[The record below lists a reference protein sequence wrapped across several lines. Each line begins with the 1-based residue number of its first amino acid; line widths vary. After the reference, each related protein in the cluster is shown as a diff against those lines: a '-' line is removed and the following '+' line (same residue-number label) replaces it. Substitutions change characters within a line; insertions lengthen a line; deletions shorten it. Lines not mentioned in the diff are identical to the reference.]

1 MTEQLSTDVAIVG
14 GGFAGAAVAYHLTHF
29 NPRLSITVLEPR
41 GSLGGGLAY
50 DDNDPAHRI
59 NVPATCMS
67 LIPQDDGH
75 FARWIAATGAGNGD
89 PDIVGRDGAL
99 YPQRRVFGQY
109 VAAHLDPLVAAG
121 RVAHAR
127 SRVVS
132 VTKDAGSWTL
142 ATESGSQY
150 RARIVVLA
158 TTHPAPDVP
167 AALTALGGDPRLVRD
182 ALVGGALGGIGSDA
196 RVVIVGTGLTMADVV
211 ASLDRQGHRGT
222 ITALSRRGLRSR
234 GHAAQASEPY
244 GDFTR
249 APSSASEL
257 LRQVRATIREAAGRG
272 LSWHSVIDAV
282 RAHAQI
288 FWPKLSRDD
297 QSRIVRHLR
306 VYWDVHRFRIAPQ
319 VEDVLDRRVV
329 DGTLRI
335 LGASLVA
342 ARVTPGNIAI
352 DVRRRGA
359 NAVETLDADYIVVTT
374 GPAHSKVL
382 STQRYLAGLADDGHI
397 TADHLGLGI
406 ACDAESRA
414 LASDGTAQP
423 TLFIAGP
430 LARAR
435 FGELMGLPQVSAQAL
450 GVAEAVAQAFREDP
464 AAPAHHLAAAK

>member
-1 MTEQLSTDVAIVG
+1 MTELLSTDVAIVG
-14 GGFAGAAVAYHLTHF
+14 GGFAGAAVAYHLTHLD
-29 NPRLSITVLEPR
+29 PGPSITVLEPR
-41 GSLGGGLAY
+41 GFLGGGLAY
-50 DDNDPAHRI
+50 DDQDPAHRI
-59 NVPATCMS
+59 NVPATRMS

-75 FARWIAATGAGNGD
+75 FARWLAETGAGNGD
-89 PDIVGRDGAL
+89 PEIVGRDGAL

-109 VAAHLDPLVAAG
+109 VAAHLEPFVADG
-121 RVAHAR
+121 RAVHVK

-132 VTKDAGSWTL
+132 VTKDGPSWTL
-142 ATESGSQY
+142 ATESGLRY
-150 RARIVVLA
+150 RARVVVLA
-158 TTHPAPDVP
+158 TSHPAPDVP
-167 AALTALGGDPRLVRD
+167 AALAALGEDPHLIRD
-182 ALVGGALGGIGSDA
+182 ALVPGALGVIAPDA
-196 RVVIVGTGLTMADVV
+196 KVVIIGTGLTMADVV

-249 APSSASEL
+249 VPSSASEL
-257 LRQVRATIREAAGRG
+257 LRQVRVTIREAAARG
-272 LSWHSVIDAV
+272 LSWHGVIDAI
-282 RAHAQI
+282 RAHAQT
-288 FWPKLSRDD
+288 FWPKLSPEN

-319 VEDVLDRRVV
+319 VEGVLDRRVV

-335 LGASLVA
+335 LATSLVA
-342 ARVTPGNIAI
+342 ARATPDTIAI

-359 NAVETLDADYIVVTT
+359 KAVETLDADYIVVTT

-406 ACDAESRA
+406 ACDAGSRA

-423 TLFIAGP
+423 ALFVAGP

-450 GVAEAVAQAFREDP
+450 GVAEAVAQAFGEDP
-464 AAPAHHLAAAK
+464 AAPARHLAAAK